1 LPTSARALLADN
13 AAYVQGLPTRWE
25 PPRRLSPAERQ
36 TAIDA
41 VATLQAMLR
50 PSTRDELDRQ
60 IGRLYLLGAN
70 QPSGDA
76 RKMIFAEYRSFLAQ
90 VPPDILQAGTDRHIA
105 SCPFWPK
112 VADLMALM
120 QPDLDERRRML
131 ARAERLAALG
141 PQEQPER
148 HVPTREER
156 LSMADAAR
164 KAVERLRNMPGPETV
179 GTSGG

>member
-76 RKMIFAEYRSFLAQ
+76 RKVIFAEYREFLAQ
-90 VPPDILQAGTDRHIA
+90 IPPDILKAGADKHIA
-105 SCPFWPK
+105 TCQWWPK
-112 VADLMALM
+112 ISDLLALM
-120 QPDLDERRRML
+120 QPELDQRRRML
-131 ARAERLAALG
+131 DRAERLAALG

-148 HVPTREER
+148 RPPTTEER
-156 LSMADAAR
+156 MSMADAA
-164 KAVERLRNMPGPETV
+164 AAAIARLRNMQGPDTV

>member
-1 LPTSARALLADN
+1 
-13 AAYVQGLPTRWE
+13 
-25 PPRRLSPAERQ
+25 
-36 TAIDA
+36 
-41 VATLQAMLR
+41 M
-50 PSTRDELDRQ
+50 
-60 IGRLYLLGAN
+60 
-70 QPSGDA
+70 
-76 RKMIFAEYRSFLAQ
+76 
-90 VPPDILQAGTDRHIA
+90 PPDILQAGTDRHIA

-141 PQEQPER
+141 PKEQPER

-179 GTSGG
+179 GTSGS